1 MRANPI
7 CAIRP
12 PGWRVSV
19 VNHRQRHYSV
29 SSFANHL
36 LAPASKRK
44 WPVKFRK
51 LLVMTLIPMLRDPL
65 RLGRACGV
73 RANKDRRR
81 VHRRRDDS
89 QGPAPGRSDGSKWLP
104 PASPFS
110 SDEGEKQRLPLSTCA
125 SVPRP
130 PRFPKT
136 SEVKYAYHRPPRSS
150 VTSEVCLT

>member
-1 MRANPI
+1 
-7 CAIRP
+7 
-12 PGWRVSV
+12 
-19 VNHRQRHYSV
+19 
-29 SSFANHL
+29 
-36 LAPASKRK
+36 
-44 WPVKFRK
+44 
-51 LLVMTLIPMLRDPL
+51 MTLIPMLRDPL

-81 VHRRRDDS
+81 VHRRRGDS

-104 PASPFS
+104 PASLFS

-136 SEVKYAYHRPPRSS
+136 SEVKYAYHRPPRFPKTSEVKYAYHRPPRSS
-150 VTSEVCLT
+150 VTSEVCLTDLPAVYATDLRGCGKPRRSNMPTIDLRGLP